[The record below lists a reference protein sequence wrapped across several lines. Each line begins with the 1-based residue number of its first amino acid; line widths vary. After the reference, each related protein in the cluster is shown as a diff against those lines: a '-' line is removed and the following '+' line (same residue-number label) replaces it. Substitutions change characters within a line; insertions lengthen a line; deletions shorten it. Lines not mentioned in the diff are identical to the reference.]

1 MSYKAVL
8 FDLDGTLLPMDLDA
22 FTKQYF
28 GAIAKWLAP
37 HGFEPNA
44 TVDAILRG
52 SYAMVKNDGTRS
64 NEQAFWEDFEG
75 RMGKVDRALFDS
87 FYREKAPALVATCE
101 QDPRARLAVETARA
115 TGARVVLATNPMFPA
130 VFTELRAARAGLDV
144 SKLAM
149 VTTYENSC
157 RCKPNPAYYEDI
169 LKSLSLSPEECLMVG
184 NDVEED
190 MVPAASLGMSTFLVT
205 DWLINKK
212 DRDISAYPNGD
223 LDALISFLA
232 IDKR

>member
-1 MSYKAVL
+1 MKYKAIL

-28 GAIAKWLAP
+28 GAIAAWLAP

-52 SYAMVKNDGTRS
+52 SYAMVKNDGAMS
-64 NEQAFWEDFEG
+64 NEQAFWAYFEG
-75 RMGKVDRALFDS
+75 RMGKVDRELFDA
-87 FYREKAPALVATCE
+87 FYREKAPSLVETCAC
-101 QDPRARLAVETARA
+101 DPRARRVVDAVREKGALA
-115 TGARVVLATNPMFPA
+115 VLATNPMFPS
-130 VFTELRAARAGLDV
+130 VFTELRAARAGLCTKD
-144 SKLAM
+144 LAL

-157 RCKPNPAYYEDI
+157 HCKPNPAYYEDV
-169 LKSLSLSPEECLMVG
+169 LRVLSLSPEECLMVG

-190 MVPAASLGMSTFLVT
+190 IVPASSIGMSTFLVT

-212 DRDISAYPNGD
+212 ERDISQYSHGD
-223 LDALISFLA
+223 LDALLCFLA
-232 IDKR
+232 E